1 MIADQRVKAFMNRI
15 ADAISE
21 HNPKRICVFKTG
33 TYDVEVVMDGP
44 DSALFASCF
53 PDYEITHPTLE
64 ELAELPASCVKYVG
78 DAEDYPDNKSLR
90 INRNRGTGTLIVV
103 LHTDWRRDFL
113 GVDYVDEKYA
123 DPKKLFAAKLNDL
136 TVYIDRN
143 LRKEHLSLLL
153 DASGGLPETGW
164 WMARGYGKDFF
175 VQWRDPENK
184 LHDRVF
190 AFDTFHEQYPDEE
203 PEEIDYYE

>member
-1 MIADQRVKAFMNRI
+1 MIADQRVKAFMDRI
-15 ADAISE
+15 ADAIFE
-21 HNPKRICVFKTG
+21 HNPKRVCVFKSG

-53 PDYEITHPTLE
+53 PDYELTHPTLE
-64 ELAELPASCVKYVG
+64 ELAELPTSCVKYVG
-78 DAEDYPDNKSLR
+78 DAEDYFDNKSLR

-103 LHTDWRRDFL
+103 LHTDWRRDLL

-123 DPKKLFAAKLNDL
+123 DPQKLFAAKLNGL
-136 TVYIDRN
+136 TVYVDRG
-143 LRKEHLSLLL
+143 LRKEHLSFLL

-164 WMARGYGKDFF
+164 WIARGNETEFWVY
-175 VQWRDPENK
+175 WRDPEDR
-184 LHDRVF
+184 LHERIF
-190 AFDTFHEQYPDEE
+190 SFDTFFEEYPDEE

>member
-1 MIADQRVKAFMNRI
+1 
-15 ADAISE
+15 
-21 HNPKRICVFKTG
+21 
-33 TYDVEVVMDGP
+33 
-44 DSALFASCF
+44 LFASRF
-53 PDYEITHPTLE
+53 PDYELTHPTLE
-64 ELAELPASCVKYVG
+64 ELVELPTSCVKYVG
-78 DAEDYPDNKSLR
+78 DAEDYFDNKSLR
-90 INRNRGTGTLIVV
+90 INRNCGTGTLIVV

-123 DPKKLFAAKLNDL
+123 VPQKLFAAKLNDL

-164 WMARGYGKDFF
+164 WIARGNETEFWVY
-175 VQWRDPENK
+175 WRDPEDR
-184 LHDRVF
+184 LHERIF
-190 AFDTFHEQYPDEE
+190 SFDTFFEQYPDEE

>member
-1 MIADQRVKAFMNRI
+1 MKKSVETFMNRI

-21 HNPKRICVFKTG
+21 HNPKRVCIFKTG

-78 DAEDYPDNKSLR
+78 DAEDYFDNKSLR
-90 INRNRGTGTLIVV
+90 INRNCGTGTLIVV

-123 DPKKLFAAKLNDL
+123 VPKKLFAAKLNGL
-136 TVYIDRN
+136 TVYVDRD

-153 DASGGLPETGW
+153 DASGGFPETGW
-164 WMARGYGKDFF
+164 WIARGDETNFWVY
-175 VQWRDPENK
+175 WRDPEDR
-184 LHDRVF
+184 LHERIF
-190 AFDTFHEQYPDEE
+190 SFDTFFEQYPDEE

>member
-1 MIADQRVKAFMNRI
+1 MIADQRVKAFMDRI

-21 HNPKRICVFKTG
+21 YDPKRVCVFKTG

-44 DSALFASCF
+44 DSALFASRF
-53 PDYEITHPTLE
+53 PDYELTHPTLE
-64 ELAELPASCVKYVG
+64 ELVELPTSCVKYVG
-78 DAEDYPDNKSLR
+78 DAEDYFDNKSLR
-90 INRNRGTGTLIVV
+90 INRNCGTGTLIVV

-123 DPKKLFAAKLNDL
+123 VPKKLFAAKLNDL

-164 WMARGYGKDFF
+164 WIARGGETEFWVY
-175 VQWRDPENK
+175 WRDPEDR
-184 LHDRVF
+184 LHERIF
-190 AFDTFHEQYPDEE
+190 SFDTFFEQYPDEE